1 MPAHVSGWERLRREG
16 RAVYARAY
24 VRMIGSLRE
33 PSWALSEI
41 LLPLLGMFAYVF
53 VYRALGAARMYE
65 SFAVLGGLLL
75 AYWLAV
81 LWSMASQLYW
91 EKQMGNLEFYM
102 TAPCSRIS
110 VLTGMAIGGL
120 VWTSSRA
127 LVGFAVGVWI
137 LQVPFD
143 WSRGWEA
150 LAVFLLTLFALYA
163 LGMWMASLFFLYG
176 REAWHLANAFQEPVY
191 LASGLFFP
199 VRALGAFVF
208 FAWSV
213 LPLSLGLDALR
224 QIFFGE
230 AAQGWLPVGLEVGL
244 VAASIPVFTV
254 LAVFGMRYIEERAK
268 RDGTLILRWQ

>member
-1 MPAHVSGWERLRREG
+1 MHPIDRWERLRREG

-24 VRMIGSLRE
+24 VRLIGSLRE

-41 LLPLLGMFAYVF
+41 LLPLLGMFSYVF
-53 VYRALGAARMYE
+53 IYRALGAPRIFE

-127 LVGFAVGVWI
+127 LVGFALGVWL

-143 WSRGWEA
+143 WSRWAEG
-150 LAVFLLTLFALYA
+150 LAVFLLTLVALYA
-163 LGMWMASLFFLYG
+163 LGMWMASLFLLYG

-191 LASGLFFP
+191 LASGLYFP
-199 VRALGAFVF
+199 VRALGPFVF
-208 FAWSV
+208 LAWSV

-224 QIFFGE
+224 QVFFGE
-230 AAQGWLPVGLEVGL
+230 AAQGLLPISLEIALVG
-244 VAASIPVFTV
+244 ASIVVFTL
-254 LAVFGMRYIEERAK
+254 LAIFGMRRIEERAK
-268 RDGTLILRWQ
+268 RDGTLVLRWQ